1 MTLEYFR
8 GLRLESG
15 AFLAGSAQQLGLE
28 LGRYF
33 EHDSAFV
40 FRTGTRRR
48 IHEQE
53 IYITSIQMCA
63 AYFCRPIMGIRDL
76 DFCRNLGEVSLLI
89 VKTARKTR
97 AIAVQ
102 LTPQTINR
110 LDQLAERSGMS
121 RHRYMI
127 VVLERAVKTSVVVRE
142 QLAFSDE

>member
-1 MTLEYFR
+1 
-8 GLRLESG
+8 
-15 AFLAGSAQQLGLE
+15 
-28 LGRYF
+28 
-33 EHDSAFV
+33 
-40 FRTGTRRR
+40 
-48 IHEQE
+48 
-53 IYITSIQMCA
+53 
-63 AYFCRPIMGIRDL
+63 MGIRDL